1 MSGETHIRQ
10 VRPDEIEEVWRVHV
24 VASNDGAVRRGG
36 SPNPDDPPMPS
47 DARLALTTDPDGY
60 FCAVEDRRIRGMVS
74 ALVRGRVWYLSMFF
88 VLPGDQGRG
97 VGRAL
102 LQRALA
108 YGDAHGVDVRC
119 VLSSLDQRAQARYV
133 MAGMA
138 PRWPIYGLSGDAAAI
153 ARLEARVGR
162 GLRPRELAHDLGAAE
177 ELVAE
182 VYGDSRAHD
191 LAHWRNDGGAVMAIE
206 RDGELAAFAFRRG
219 ERIGPAAA
227 RDATSLLQ
235 AVTAAVTV
243 AAAGGKSVTMRV
255 PGACAS
261 LLETLVSSGFHIR
274 NMTVFLS
281 SRPYGRPEL
290 YVPSGPILY

>member
-1 MSGETHIRQ
+1 MSCETHIRK
-10 VRPDEIEEVWRVHV
+10 VRADEIDDVWRVHL
-24 VASNDGAVRRGG
+24 ASSSDGAVRRGG
-36 SPNPDDPPMPS
+36 SARPPDEPVPS
-47 DARLALTTDPDGY
+47 DARVALTSDPDGY
-60 FCAVEDRRIRGMVS
+60 FCAVEEGRIRGMVS
-74 ALVRGRVWYLSMFF
+74 ALVRGRVWYLSMLF

-102 LQRALA
+102 LQHALA
-108 YGDAHGVDVRC
+108 YGDARGVDVRC
-119 VLSSLDQRAQARYV
+119 VLSSLDHRAQARYV

-138 PRWPIYGLSGDAAAI
+138 PRWPIYGLSGDAVAV

-162 GLRPRELAHDLGAAE
+162 GLRPRELAHGLGAAE
-177 ELVAE
+177 KLVAE
-182 VYGDSRAHD
+182 AYGDSRAHD
-191 LAHWRNDGGAVMAIE
+191 LSHWQNEGAATVAIE

-227 RDATSLLQ
+227 RDETSLFR
-235 AVTAAVTV
+235 AVTAAVV
-243 AAAGGKSVTMRV
+243 SAAGSSKRVTLRV

-261 LLETLVSSGFHIR
+261 MLEALIASGFQIS

-290 YVPSGPILY
+290 YLPSGPILY